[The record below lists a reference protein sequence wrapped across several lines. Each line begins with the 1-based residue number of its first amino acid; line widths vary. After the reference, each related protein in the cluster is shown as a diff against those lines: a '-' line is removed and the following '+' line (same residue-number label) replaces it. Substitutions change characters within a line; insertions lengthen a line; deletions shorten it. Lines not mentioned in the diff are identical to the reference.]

1 MTNMFFQILSTN
13 IYTTLFSILF
23 KSLIVNMT
31 CVWKEDC
38 RLTFINEAEKANIQ
52 ILQQTIE
59 AEYQTRKAL
68 KIQKMN
74 VFITFDCKNSVKSGT

>member
-31 CVWKEDC
+31 CVRKEDC

-52 ILQQTIE
+52 IQQ
-59 AEYQTRKAL
+59 QLL
-68 KIQKMN
+68 KQNTKPG
-74 VFITFDCKNSVKSGT
+74 KLSKYKK

>member
-13 IYTTLFSILF
+13 INTTLFSILF

-31 CVWKEDC
+31 CVRKEDC

-52 ILQQTIE
+52 IQQQTIE
-59 AEYQTRKAL
+59 AEPNHESTQNT
-68 KIQKMN
+68 
-74 VFITFDCKNSVKSGT
+74 KNECFYYF

>member
-1 MTNMFFQILSTN
+1 
-13 IYTTLFSILF
+13 
-23 KSLIVNMT
+23 MT
-31 CVWKEDC
+31 CVRKEDC

-52 ILQQTIE
+52 IQQQTIE

-74 VFITFDCKNSVKSGT
+74 V

>member
-31 CVWKEDC
+31 CVRKEDC

-52 ILQQTIE
+52 IQQQIIE

-68 KIQKMN
+68 KIQKIEC
-74 VFITFDCKNSVKSGT
+74 FYYFRLQK

>member
-31 CVWKEDC
+31 CVRKEDC

-52 ILQQTIE
+52 IQQQTIE
-59 AEYQTRKAL
+59 AEPNHESPQNT
-68 KIQKMN
+68 
-74 VFITFDCKNSVKSGT
+74 KNECFYYF